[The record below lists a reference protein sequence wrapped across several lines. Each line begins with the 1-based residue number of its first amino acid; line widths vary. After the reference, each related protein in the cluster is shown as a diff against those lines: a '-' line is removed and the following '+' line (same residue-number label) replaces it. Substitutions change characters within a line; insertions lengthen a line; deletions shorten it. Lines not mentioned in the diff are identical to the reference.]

1 MSWMTRLVTGERKMN
16 NYPVKVFAKNPAKQI
31 LKQSQRFNLEQR
43 DCFVEEIEPAGVKT
57 RLIAKTVTFI
67 LLLLVSFSSVFAQN
81 FDFLPDRPTGMV
93 NDYADMLTTSEEQQ
107 LERKLINYRD
117 TTTNV
122 IAIATLESLEGNS
135 VEEVGTELFNNW
147 RMWEGDRYNGVL
159 ILISESDRAIRIEV
173 GYGLEGAIP
182 DVMANRIINEIITP
196 SFRNQDVFGGLDRA
210 TSAMIQLAS
219 GEFEGTPEG
228 LSRSNG
234 DGGIPIDVIII
245 IVVIIIFI
253 ISKGGRGGRGNRR
266 RTFGPEDVVE
276 ALFWSQVFG
285 GGRSRGSGSS
295 WGSGGF
301 GSGGGGGFGGFS
313 GGGGFGSGGG
323 GASGGW

>member
-1 MSWMTRLVTGERKMN
+1 MKSVTEERIMNRIISLLIVLVVSV
-16 NYPVKVFAKNPAKQI
+16 PVV
-31 LKQSQRFNLEQR
+31 
-43 DCFVEEIEPAGVKT
+43 
-57 RLIAKTVTFI
+57 
-67 LLLLVSFSSVFAQN
+67 AQN
-81 FDFLPDRPTGMV
+81 LDFLPDRPNGMV
-93 NDYADMLTTSEEQQ
+93 NDYADMLTSSEEQR

-122 IAIATLESLEGNS
+122 IAIAIIESLEGNS

-182 DVMANRIINEIITP
+182 DVMASRIINEIITP
-196 SFRNQDVFGGLDRA
+196 SFRNQDVYGGLDRA
-210 TSAMIQLAS
+210 TNAMIQLAS
-219 GEFEGTPEG
+219 GEYEGTPEG
-228 LSRSNG
+228 LRRNSG
-234 DGGIPIDVIII
+234 EGGFPIDVIII
-245 IVVIIIFI
+245 IIIIIVFI
-253 ISKGGRGGRGNRR
+253 VSKGGHGGRGNRR

-285 GGRSRGSGSS
+285 GGRKRGGNS
-295 WGSGGF
+295 WGGGSGF

>member
-1 MSWMTRLVTGERKMN
+1 MSWMMRSVMGEKMRN
-16 NYPVKVFAKNPAKQI
+16 NYQEKVFAKNPVKQI
-31 LKQSQRFNLEQR
+31 LNFNEEHR
-43 DCFVEEIEPAGVKT
+43 DYFVEEIEPVGFKT
-57 RLIAKTVTFI
+57 SFLAKTAFI
-67 LLLLVSFSSVFAQN
+67 VVLLLTLSIPTTAQN
-81 FDFLPDRPTGMV
+81 LDFLPDRPTGMV
-93 NDYADMLTTSEEQQ
+93 NDYADMLTTSEEQR

-122 IAIATLESLEGNS
+122 IAIAILESLEGNS

-196 SFRNQDVFGGLDRA
+196 GFQNQDVYGGLDRA
-210 TSAMIQLAS
+210 INAMIQLAS
-219 GEFEGTPEG
+219 GEFEGAPEG
-228 LSRSNG
+228 LNRNNG
-234 DGGIPIDVIII
+234 DGGFPVDVLIII
-245 IVVIIIFI
+245 IIIIIFI
-253 ISKGGRGGRGNRR
+253 VSKGGRGGRGNRR

-285 GGRSRGSGSS
+285 GGRSRGGGSS
-295 WGSGGF
+295 WGGGGF